1 MAESV
6 GKQQRIS
13 PWEDAPLGFPANVL
27 PFPALPADWSAE
39 RLNETLHELFVA
51 TVRATQSR
59 IDWYDD
65 KARRMGKVARG
76 IRGVA
81 IVLAGIAAL
90 APLAGSILPP
100 LASIPPIDGALIW
113 IRSNIAQV
121 GYILLAI
128 AGLLVALDNFFG
140 YSTSWMRYRLS
151 QADLVRRLAR
161 FRYDWIGRL
170 ALLDSGAPIGPA
182 DRKILVDLHR
192 DFVDAVEATV
202 ERETQVWADSLKVS
216 LVAFDRQNRFHR
228 YDEVPGTLEVAI
240 VNYGDLASDS
250 VKLTADG
257 TAVTVDAKGSGR
269 ASLQPGPCAVKLAAK
284 MLDGKDVAAQA
295 TAQVQSGQ
303 TVSLTLT
310 AS

>member
-6 GKQQRIS
+6 GKQARIS
-13 PWEDAPLGFPANVL
+13 PWEDAPLGFPSNIL

-65 KARRMGKVARG
+65 KARRMGRVARG

-100 LASIPPIDGALIW
+100 LASIPQVDSILIW
-113 IRSNIAQV
+113 IRTNVAQV

-128 AGLLVALDNFFG
+128 AEVLVALDNFFG
-140 YSTSWMRYRLS
+140 YSTSWMRYRVS

-161 FRYDWIGRL
+161 FRYDWVGRL
-170 ALLDSGAPIGPA
+170 ALLDSKAGIGPA
-182 DRKILVDLHR
+182 DKKALVDLLR

-228 YDEVPGTLEVAI
+228 YDEIPGTLEITIA
-240 VNYGDLASDS
+240 NYG
-250 VKLTADG
+250 
-257 TAVTVDAKGSGR
+257 R
-269 ASLQPGPCAVKLAAK
+269 ARIHEREAYRRRDRGH
-284 MLDGKDVAAQA
+284 
-295 TAQVQSGQ
+295 TGQ
-303 TVSLTLT
+303 
-310 AS
+310 